1 MILYVGSCFPSADT
15 ALKKWGLGVMG
26 DCEVGNRPWLS
37 EKETGVVV
45 YKPLRN
51 MRERANEGRV
61 RMVRIMW
68 RVIAACC
75 LDEPHK
81 GRPGPADRRGHM
93 IYTIEVNL
101 LAGSHRVFVLH
112 GLQVPSGIYHL
123 SEILDPD
130 ENAHT

>member
-1 MILYVGSCFPSADT
+1 
-15 ALKKWGLGVMG
+15 
-26 DCEVGNRPWLS
+26 
-37 EKETGVVV
+37 
-45 YKPLRN
+45 
-51 MRERANEGRV
+51 
-61 RMVRIMW
+61 
-68 RVIAACC
+68 
-75 LDEPHK
+75 
-81 GRPGPADRRGHM
+81 M